1 MFVRAAPPHLVEEVG
16 KILCR
21 LICVLSSSA
30 KLEFVGGKFSI
41 ICGCCNFQNGE
52 VSFFLNFFLLI
63 KNKTLEELESC
74 IQSQIGHFIVQEN
87 FCKVLSFSIFLFS

>member
-52 VSFFLNFFLLI
+52 VSFFSFDREQNPRRARILYSITDWPLYRSGKFL
-63 KNKTLEELESC
+63 
-74 IQSQIGHFIVQEN
+74 
-87 FCKVLSFSIFLFS
+87 